1 MLTVTMIYVLFKVL
15 HVFYVLMNAIYLS
28 LHVQLNWSKTIIIAH
43 IYIYIQKQD
52 ESSALHSNQSLNSKQ
67 F

>member
-1 MLTVTMIYVLFKVL
+1 MFTVTMIYVLFKVL

-43 IYIYIQKQD
+43 IYIYTETRRKF
-52 ESSALHSNQSLNSKQ
+52 SASFKSV
-67 F
+67 FEF